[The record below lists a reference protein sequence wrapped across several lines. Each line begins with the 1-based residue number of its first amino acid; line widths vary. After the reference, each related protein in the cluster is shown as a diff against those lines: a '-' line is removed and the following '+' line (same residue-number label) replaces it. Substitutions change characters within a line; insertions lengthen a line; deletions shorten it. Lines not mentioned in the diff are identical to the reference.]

1 MVYKPYNIYIFNLY
15 MYSLSEDEQE
25 MHNGF
30 DEFSMGNLSYGDDPF
45 SKSGIISL
53 SIPKTILYHESNA
66 ENKINKFKIIEERS
80 TNVTNKNLEIHIKED
95 DEYDYVSNPKY
106 YIFDEI
112 KQIFSYNNIGS
123 KFIDIIDQHKDEPT
137 LKEAEKD
144 IQFIHKKRKVYNYE
158 NKPNEKFVK
167 FKSGRKKKGDLTE
180 RKHGKMATDNII
192 KKIKA
197 KFIDL
202 LIKFVNNIIS
212 NVNIMKREGK
222 IKLMKKVNYKKY
234 IDNIDRKHNLNI
246 LQEPIKDILSYEI
259 SSKFS
264 KYPSNWNA
272 KIIDSMLENNE
283 DYNNIKYIFNLKLNE
298 WIDILLLKN
307 KGQYD
312 ETKKQYLKYL
322 PKLNTLLEDIL
333 EKNDEYYLSKFIF
346 YLYNYENW
354 FYNKVGRK
362 GKKVK
367 KNILLDNY

>member
-1 MVYKPYNIYIFNLY
+1 
-15 MYSLSEDEQE
+15 MYFLSEDEQE

-30 DEFSMGNLSYGDDPF
+30 DEFSMGNLSYGAEPF
-45 SKSGIISL
+45 CKSGINDFIGL
-53 SIPKTILYHESNA
+53 SIPKTILYHESNV

-80 TNVTNKNLEIHIKED
+80 TNVTNKNLEILIKQDE
-95 DEYDYVSNPKY
+95 EYDYVSNPKY

-123 KFIDIIDQHKDEPT
+123 KFIDIIDQHKEEPT

-167 FKSGRKKKGDLTE
+167 FKSGRKKKGDLTK

-212 NVNIMKREGK
+212 NANILKREGK
-222 IKLMKKVNYKKY
+222 IKLLKKVNYRKY

-283 DYNNIKYIFNLKLNE
+283 VYNNIKYIFNLKLNE